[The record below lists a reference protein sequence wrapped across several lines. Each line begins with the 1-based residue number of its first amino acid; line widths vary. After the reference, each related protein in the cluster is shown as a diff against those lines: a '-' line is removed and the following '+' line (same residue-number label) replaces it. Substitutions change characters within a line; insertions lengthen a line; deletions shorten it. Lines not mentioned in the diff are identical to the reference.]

1 MSKGI
6 CMNRLVPKHGPPI
19 QLSLVFLAL
28 SATGCSLGPKYQRP
42 AVPIAPA
49 YKEAMTTNY
58 WKPAEP
64 RDNAV
69 RGKWWEM
76 YGDSQ
81 LNELENQ
88 MDAGNQSIVAAAAN
102 YAAARA
108 LVRQT
113 RAQYFPSAT
122 TSPSITNA
130 RLAALPYAQAATGTT
145 YTEYQF
151 PISASWE
158 PDLWGRIR
166 NSVRANVYAAQASAA
181 DLENVRLLEHAN
193 LAADYFELRGVEQQK
208 RILDATVEAWKKYL
222 DLTRAL
228 CKSGLGQDEALAAA
242 ESELKATQ
250 AQDTN
255 LDIARAQYE
264 HAIAELLGKSPSLF
278 TLPPSASRVALPE
291 IPTGIPAELL
301 ERRPDIAAAERTV
314 AQMNAQIG
322 IAKAA
327 FFPNVLLNG
336 AAGIESLNISDW
348 FTWPS
353 RFWSAGP
360 SAVETIFDAGARH
373 AAVQQS
379 QALHDAA
386 VANYRQTVLNAFQ
399 QVEDNLAALR
409 ILAENL
415 RQQEA
420 AVQSATRFLNQAT
433 ARNTAGLDPFLNVLT
448 AQVTLLT
455 YQQTYVTFQT
465 QQMIASVN
473 LIEALGGGWNRSQ
486 MPGSKEVRA
495 GDVSRNSH

>member
-1 MSKGI
+1 MALIWYKH
-6 CMNRLVPKHGPPI
+6 VPLAPI
-19 QLSLVFLAL
+19 QLLLLFLVLF
-28 SATGCSLGPKYQRP
+28 ATGCSLSPKYRP
-42 AVPIAPA
+42 AAVPIAPA
-49 YKEAMTTNY
+49 YKEAITTDY
-58 WKPAEP
+58 WKLAEP
-64 RDNAV
+64 RDNAI

-88 MDAGNQSIVAAAAN
+88 IDAGNQSIVAAAAN

-130 RLAALPYAQAATGTT
+130 RLAALPYAQAASGTT
-145 YTEYQF
+145 YTEYDF
-151 PISASWE
+151 PISTSWE

-166 NSVRANVYAAQASAA
+166 NTVRANVYAAQTSAA
-181 DLENVRLLEHAN
+181 DLDNVRLLEHAN
-193 LAADYFELRGVEQQK
+193 LAADYFQLRGVEQQK
-208 RILDATVEAWKKYL
+208 RILDATVGAWEKYL
-222 DLTRAL
+222 DLTRAP
-228 CKSGLGQDEALAAA
+228 CKGGLAEDEALAAA
-242 ESELKATQ
+242 EAELKTTQ
-250 AQDTN
+250 AQGTN

-264 HAIAELLGKSPSLF
+264 HAIADLLGKSPSLF
-278 TLPPSASRVALPE
+278 TISSSTQRATLPE
-291 IPTGIPAELL
+291 IPTGVPAELL

-314 AQMNAQIG
+314 AQMNVQIG

-327 FFPNVLLNG
+327 FFPNVLLSG
-336 AAGIESLNISDW
+336 TAGIESLNVSDW

-360 SAVETIFDAGARH
+360 SAIETVFDAGGRR

-409 ILAENL
+409 ILTENL
-415 RQQEA
+415 KQQEA
-420 AVQSATRFLNQAT
+420 AVRSATRFLNQAT

-448 AQVTLLT
+448 ARVSLLA

-465 QQMIASVN
+465 QQMIASVQ
-473 LIEALGGGWNRSQ
+473 LIEALGGGWNKSQ
-486 MPGSKEVRA
+486 MPSSKEVRA
-495 GDVSRNSH
+495 ANISKNSH

>member
-1 MSKGI
+1 
-6 CMNRLVPKHGPPI
+6 MNLVSFKHVPPVPI
-19 QLSLVFLAL
+19 QLSLVLLVSF
-28 SATGCSLGPKYQRP
+28 ATGCSLSPKYRLP
-42 AVPIAPA
+42 AMPIAPA
-49 YKEAMTTNY
+49 YKEAITTDY

-81 LNELENQ
+81 LNELEDQ
-88 MDAGNQSIVAAAAN
+88 IDVGNQSIVAAAAN

-108 LVRQT
+108 LVRQI

-122 TSPSITNA
+122 ASPSITNA
-130 RLAALPYAQAATGTT
+130 RLAALPYAQAASGTT
-145 YTEYQF
+145 YTEYDF

-166 NSVRANVYAAQASAA
+166 NSVRANVYAAQTSAA

-193 LAADYFELRGVEQQK
+193 LAADYFQLRGVEQQK
-208 RILDATVEAWKKYL
+208 RILDATVGAWDKYL

-264 HAIAELLGKSPSLF
+264 HAIADLLGKSPSLF
-278 TLPPSASRVALPE
+278 TLSPSARRATLPE

-327 FFPNVLLNG
+327 FFPNIQLG
-336 AAGIESLNISDW
+336 GTAGIESLSVGDW

-360 SAVETIFDAGARH
+360 SAVETIFDAGARR
-373 AAVQQS
+373 AAVERS
-379 QALHDAA
+379 RALHGAA

-415 RQQEA
+415 KQEEA
-420 AVQSATRFLNQAT
+420 AMQSATRFLNQAT

-448 AQVTLLT
+448 AQVSLLA

-465 QQMIASVN
+465 QQMIASVQ
-473 LIEALGGGWNRSQ
+473 LIEALGGGWNRAQIPS
-486 MPGSKEVRA
+486 SREVQA
-495 GDVSRNSH
+495 ANISRNSH